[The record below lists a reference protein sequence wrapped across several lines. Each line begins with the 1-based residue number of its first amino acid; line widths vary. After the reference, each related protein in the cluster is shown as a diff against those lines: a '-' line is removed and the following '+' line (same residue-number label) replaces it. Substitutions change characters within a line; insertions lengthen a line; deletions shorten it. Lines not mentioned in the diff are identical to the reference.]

1 MQVSMMNNLRSFADL
16 KKICLLKGCR
26 HVVLRVLVYQPH
38 TICIAKIIQH
48 YILVRLIAVMLLPQS
63 TYRIISEQL
72 F

>member
-38 TICIAKIIQH
+38 TICIAEIIENDVFVW
-48 YILVRLIAVMLLPQS
+48 LVAIVLIS
-63 TYRIISEQL
+63 
-72 F
+72 